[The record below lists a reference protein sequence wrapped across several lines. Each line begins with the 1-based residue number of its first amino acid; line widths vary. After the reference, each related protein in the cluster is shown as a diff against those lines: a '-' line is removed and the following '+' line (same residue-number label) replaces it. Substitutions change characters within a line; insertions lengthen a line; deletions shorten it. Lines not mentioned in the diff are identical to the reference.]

1 MGIARANMAAV
12 AISPRN
18 APDAIAHLLLKVRAT
33 ALFVS
38 SEVSLQN
45 NARRALDLI
54 SKSPE
59 NPSSVTLEMHPMLVF
74 EDMYP
79 IHPVDELEYI
89 PAIDY
94 DLDSEAFIFHS
105 SGIYFRRVFF
115 YGHVTEI
122 IIGTTAYPKPVAWRY
137 RDTMLWYRMPCKKSP
152 DLLND
157 NPHINLS
164 RVWRYRPCGR
174 ENWSS
179 WASSLT
185 SDGEHCLL
193 LRGECTH
200 NLNPMRSSFY
210 FSRHLRVLQ

>member
-1 MGIARANMAAV
+1 MGIARANMAAF

-105 SGIYFRRVFF
+105 SGIPFWCTLF
-115 YGHVTEI
+115 YVDITEI
-122 IIGTTAYPKPVAWRY
+122 ITITVQFLKIV
-137 RDTMLWYRMPCKKSP
+137 
-152 DLLND
+152 N
-157 NPHINLS
+157 NI
-164 RVWRYRPCGR
+164 
-174 ENWSS
+174 SS
-179 WASSLT
+179 A
-185 SDGEHCLL
+185 G
-193 LRGECTH
+193 
-200 NLNPMRSSFY
+200 FI
-210 FSRHLRVLQ
+210 